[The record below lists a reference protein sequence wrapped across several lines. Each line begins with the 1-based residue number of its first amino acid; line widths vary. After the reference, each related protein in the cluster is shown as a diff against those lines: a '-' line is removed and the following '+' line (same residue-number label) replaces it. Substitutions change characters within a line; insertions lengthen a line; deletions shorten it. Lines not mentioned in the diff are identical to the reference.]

1 MIEAF
6 AQVNW
11 LAILTASIA
20 HFVLGG
26 VWFKVL
32 FRDAYAA
39 ALSLSDRLQTKPAPS
54 FLIGPFLCG
63 TVNIVTTALLLRA
76 LRIATYADAAGAG
89 IDCGRQLSRRG
100 QHRYQSPLSAAISLL
115 IRRCSDV
122 RCRKTDDQRRSDRH
136 VLNLFSLHRVARRG
150 CFRFGKHR
158 WTPAPPDEREL
169 QHCSIPATRMPDRHE
184 GAGRKRSP
192 GNMELYMGHC
202 PCWPRGRVCQT
213 GRAAMD
219 FRSPPSRR
227 RSATRSNAQFRFRSR
242 GACNAQPSAPASRPR
257 DKRRQSCRRPVH
269 FPAPQA

>member
-76 LRIATYADAAGAG
+76 LRIATYADALVLGSIVGVSYLAAVN
-89 IDCGRQLSRRG
+89 IAINPLFPQPFRYSLVVAPMFVVGRLMTSV
-100 QHRYQSPLSAAISLL
+100 AL
-115 IRRCSDV
+115 I
-122 RCRKTDDQRRSDRH
+122 
-136 VLNLFSLHRVARRG
+136 
-150 CFRFGKHR
+150 
-158 WTPAPPDEREL
+158 
-169 QHCSIPATRMPDRHE
+169 
-184 GAGRKRSP
+184 
-192 GNMELYMGHC
+192 
-202 PCWPRGRVCQT
+202 
-213 GRAAMD
+213 AM
-219 FRSPPSRR
+219 S
-227 RSATRSNAQFRFRSR
+227 
-242 GACNAQPSAPASRPR
+242 
-257 DKRRQSCRRPVH
+257 
-269 FPAPQA
+269 